1 MPRKMNQEAT
11 VIPQTQE
18 ARAAN
23 QGGGGRPGGKGG
35 WEARP
40 AWPLGRLQRGRQE
53 GPRAASGGG
62 QGTPAPARAPRPE
75 PSPSGFLDAPARAWI
90 LLMEDKPRQRAST
103 ASLSWS

>member
-40 AWPLGRLQRGRQE
+40 AWPSGRLQRGRQE

-62 QGTPAPARAPRPE
+62 QGTPAPARAPDPSRLRLGFWTRRPV
-75 PSPSGFLDAPARAWI
+75 PGFC
-90 LLMEDKPRQRAST
+90 
-103 ASLSWS
+103 